1 MPQDIAEA
9 LSLFG
14 TSILADAM
22 ERLNVQLRNQGF
34 TQPGL
39 QCFDDRSV
47 AIAGFAA
54 TARIRT
60 SDPSITGQPFY
71 RHPEWWDEIDRLPR
85 PRIIVIEDID
95 RPAGIG
101 ASIGQVG
108 AAMFGALDCRGAIT
122 NGSVRDAGVSSQM
135 GFAMFGAHQ
144 SPSHSY
150 AHLVEHSIAVEIFG
164 LKINPGDLLVADRH
178 GVLAVPP
185 GLTERLFTE
194 AEEVRRRKE
203 AFTAYCK
210 SPRFALGE
218 LEQKLKELR
227 Q

>member
-1 MPQDIAEA
+1 MPEEVAEA
-9 LSLFG
+9 LSRFG

-22 ERLNVQLRNQGF
+22 ERLNIQLRNQGF
-34 TQPGL
+34 TKPGL
-39 QCFDDRSV
+39 HCFDDRCAS
-47 AIAGFAA
+47 IAGFAG

-71 RHPEWWDEIDRLPR
+71 RHPDWWDEINRLPR
-85 PRIIVIEDID
+85 PRIVVIEDID
-95 RPAGIG
+95 HPAGMG

-108 AAMFGALDCRGAIT
+108 AAMFGALDCKGAIT
-122 NGSVRDAGVSSQM
+122 NGSVRDAGVSSRM
-135 GFAMFGAHQ
+135 GFSMFGAHQ

-150 AHLVEHSIAVEIFG
+150 AHLVEHSVPVEIFG

-178 GVLAVPP
+178 GLLAVPP
-185 GLTERLFTE
+185 GLAQRLCAE

-203 AFTAYCK
+203 VFVEYCK
-210 SPRFALGE
+210 SPRFAVGE
-218 LEQKLKELR
+218 LEEKLKELR